1 MEIVTKEMFEDFKN
15 ELNEQL
21 IELKNAV
28 ENKQIKKIMKNKELK
43 EYLGVSYST
52 LDKMR
57 SNNIIPYKKIMG
69 NYYYLI
75 EGIIQFLIKILEV

>member
-28 ENKQIKKIMKNKELK
+28 EKKQIKKIMKNKELK

-57 SNNIIPYKKIMG
+57 SKNIIPYKKIMG
-69 NYYYLI
+69 NYYYSVEDI
-75 EGIIQFLIKILEV
+75 NRIL

>member
-28 ENKQIKKIMKNKELK
+28 ENKQIKKIMKNKELLLFHI
-43 EYLGVSYST
+43 Y
-52 LDKMR
+52 
-57 SNNIIPYKKIMG
+57 PYHCVPCV
-69 NYYYLI
+69 
-75 EGIIQFLIKILEV
+75 QCFPS

>member
-28 ENKQIKKIMKNKELK
+28 ENKQIKK
-43 EYLGVSYST
+43 T
-52 LDKMR
+52 
-57 SNNIIPYKKIMG
+57 
-69 NYYYLI
+69 
-75 EGIIQFLIKILEV
+75 